1 MHHMRDRRMDQEIDQ
16 FLADARRPDGPQG
29 AEGSSRVG
37 YRGFQIEEAIAT
49 QLGYRLGE
57 GTRSRPGKGRKSRS
71 FAIYAPDDLD
81 RPIKTKDSLAAA
93 KSYIDD
99 YIGQ

>member
-1 MHHMRDRRMDQEIDQ
+1 MHHMRDRKMDQEIDR
-16 FLADARRPDGPQG
+16 FLADARRPDGTG
-29 AEGSSRVG
+29 RSGRVE

-57 GTRSRPGKGRKSRS
+57 GARSRPGKGRKSRS

-81 RPIKTKDSLAAA
+81 RPIKTKESLAAA
-93 KSYIDD
+93 RSYIDD
-99 YIGQ
+99 YIGR